1 MAKYIFKST
10 PEGDKIDVKLTDG
23 TDILDVDM
31 VQVGTGYK
39 PFPDFIR
46 VLKPGGDKTQ
56 HTPLIPESI
65 MPQRIPSLHRL
76 ILYAYNP
83 SLAFT
88 GALMAFTPFTV
99 ADVASTWLALA
110 WLGETSYPDTV
121 EGRLEFEEERLAAVE
136 KRRAGKDKPS
146 SLMVYSVLGS
156 DEQEY
161 ARALKADVVSARPEL
176 AAVLPE
182 WNDERTKLREAM
194 HKTKYDAL
202 EYARAQKLVE

>member
-1 MAKYIFKST
+1 MAKYIVKST

-39 PFPDFIR
+39 PFPEFIH
-46 VLKPGGDKTQ
+46 VLKPGDETQ
-56 HTPLIPESI
+56 HTPLISESI
-65 MPQRIPSLHRL
+65 IPHRIPSLHRF

-83 SLAFT
+83 SLAFM
-88 GALMAFTPFTV
+88 GAPRTYTPFTV
-99 ADVASTWLALA
+99 ADVVSTWLALA

-121 EGRLEFEEERLAAVE
+121 EGRLEFEKERLAAIE
-136 KRRAGKDKPS
+136 KQRAGMENPS
-146 SLMVYSVLGS
+146 SSMVYSVLGS

-161 ARALKADVVSARPEL
+161 ARALKADAVNARPEL

-182 WNDERTKLREAM
+182 WNDERTKVREKM
-194 HKTKYDAL
+194 HKTKYNAL
-202 EYARAQKLVE
+202 EYARAQKMGE